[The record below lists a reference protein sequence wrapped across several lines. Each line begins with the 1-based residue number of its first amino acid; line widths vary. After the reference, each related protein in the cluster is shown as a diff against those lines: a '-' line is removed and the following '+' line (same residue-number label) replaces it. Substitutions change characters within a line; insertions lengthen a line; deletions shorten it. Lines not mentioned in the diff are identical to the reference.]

1 MNEDSESDVKREG
14 SSPPPSSSGAG
25 EGSGKHLLS
34 PTSIVAP
41 PEVEAAIFSIPRLEV
56 CNELIYRT

>member
-1 MNEDSESDVKREG
+1 MGVDEDSKSDAKQTG
-14 SSPPPSSSGAG
+14 SSPPPSSSGAVG

-41 PEVEAAIFSIPRLEV
+41 PEVEAAIFSIPRSEV
-56 CNELIYRT
+56 CTIR